1 MRDFPLILI
10 FLNNHFLLIIF
21 ILIFKTS
28 KHIKEIFIPLPLNFE
43 ELFISLVVSS
53 SPFLNSLNLKKRKKK
68 KKKEVW
74 SVSYPSKSRQTLS
87 LSFKKHLNNIN

>member
-28 KHIKEIFIPLPLNFE
+28 KHMKDIFIPLPLNFE

-53 SPFLNSLNLKKRKKK
+53 SPFSKFSKFEKIKNKIRFGVYLTLPNQGKPFPFLLK
-68 KKKEVW
+68 
-74 SVSYPSKSRQTLS
+74 
-87 LSFKKHLNNIN
+87 NI